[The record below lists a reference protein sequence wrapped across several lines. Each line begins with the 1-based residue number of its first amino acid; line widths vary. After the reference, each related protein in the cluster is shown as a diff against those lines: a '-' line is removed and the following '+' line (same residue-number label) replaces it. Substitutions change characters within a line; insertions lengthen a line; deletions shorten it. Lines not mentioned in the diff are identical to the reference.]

1 MRLAVLGD
9 IHANHRALEAVLAR
23 IYAEEYD
30 GLVFVGDYV
39 TDCPYPRKTVEILR
53 NIPERYRTWFI
64 RGNREDYII
73 EYAEN
78 PVGWE
83 YGSKSGALLYTF
95 EELAAE
101 DIGWFAEMPVSM
113 RIELVGCPVFIA
125 CHGTPESNR
134 YLFHAETPEAEHI
147 IKEMDCTLMVC
158 GHSHTPYIFR
168 RGNKMIVNGGALGM
182 PQDGQTLARFAKLE
196 YDGEW
201 RAEIVSVEYDIESE
215 VAEFYESGLL
225 QKSGVWGRGIIAT
238 IRDGVNYTVN
248 CLYEVQRLAA
258 KRGLPVTDES
268 LWLEAAEN
276 IGMPDCTN

>member
-9 IHANHRALEAVLAR
+9 IHANHKALEAVLAR

-53 NIPERYRTWFI
+53 NIPQRYRIWFI

-73 EYAEN
+73 EYGKN
-78 PVGWE
+78 LRGWE

-95 EELAAE
+95 EELTAE
-101 DIGWFAEMPVSM
+101 EIEWFAGMPVSM
-113 RIELVGCPVFIA
+113 RIETGGCPAFIA
-125 CHGTPESNR
+125 CHGSPESNR
-134 YLFHAETPEAEHI
+134 YLFHAETPEAERV
-147 IKEMDCTLMVC
+147 IKEMDCGLRV
-158 GHSHTPYIFR
+158 GVHSHTPYIFR

-182 PQDGQTLARFAKLE
+182 PQNGQTNAQFAKLE
-196 YDGEW
+196 YNGEW

-215 VAEFYESGLL
+215 VAEFHESGLL
-225 QKSGVWGRGIIAT
+225 RKSGVWGRGIIAT
-238 IRDGVNYTVN
+238 LRNGVNYTVN

-258 KRGLPVTDES
+258 ERGLPVTDEK
-268 LWLEAAEN
+268 LWNEAAEN

>member
-9 IHANHRALEAVLAR
+9 IHANHKALEAVLAR

-39 TDCPYPRKTVEILR
+39 TDCPYPWKTVEILR
-53 NIPERYRTWFI
+53 NIPQRYRIWFI

-73 EYAEN
+73 EYGKN
-78 PVGWE
+78 LRGWE

-95 EELAAE
+95 EELTAE
-101 DIGWFAEMPVSM
+101 DIKWFAGMPVSM
-113 RIELVGCPVFIA
+113 RIETGGCPAFIA
-125 CHGTPESNR
+125 CHGSPESNR
-134 YLFHAETPEAEHI
+134 YLFHAETLEAERV
-147 IKEMDCTLMVC
+147 IKEMDCGLMVC

-182 PQDGQTLARFAKLE
+182 PQNGQTNAQFAKLE
-196 YDGEW
+196 YNGEW

-215 VAEFYESGLL
+215 VAEFHESGLL
-225 QKSGVWGRGIIAT
+225 RKSGVWGRGIIAT
-238 IRDGVNYTVN
+238 IRNGVNYTVN

-258 KRGLPVTDES
+258 ERGLPVTDEK
-268 LWLEAAEN
+268 LWNEAAEN
-276 IGMPDCTN
+276 IRMPDCTN

>member
-39 TDCPYPRKTVEILR
+39 TDCPYPRETVEILR
-53 NIPERYRTWFI
+53 NIPQRYRIWFI

-73 EYAEN
+73 EYGKN
-78 PVGWE
+78 LRGWE

-95 EELAAE
+95 EELTAE
-101 DIGWFAEMPVSM
+101 DIEWFAGMPVSM
-113 RIELVGCPVFIA
+113 RIETGGCPAFIA
-125 CHGTPESNR
+125 CHGSPESNR
-134 YLFHAETPEAEHI
+134 YLFHAETPEAERV
-147 IKEMDCTLMVC
+147 IKEMDCGLMVC

-182 PQDGQTLARFAKLE
+182 PQNGQTKAQFAKLE
-196 YDGEW
+196 YNGEW

-215 VAEFYESGLL
+215 VAEFHESGLL
-225 QKSGVWGRGIIAT
+225 RKSGVWGRGIIAT
-238 IRDGVNYTVN
+238 IRNGVNYTVN

-258 KRGLPVTDES
+258 ERGLPVTDEK
-268 LWLEAAEN
+268 LWNEAAEN